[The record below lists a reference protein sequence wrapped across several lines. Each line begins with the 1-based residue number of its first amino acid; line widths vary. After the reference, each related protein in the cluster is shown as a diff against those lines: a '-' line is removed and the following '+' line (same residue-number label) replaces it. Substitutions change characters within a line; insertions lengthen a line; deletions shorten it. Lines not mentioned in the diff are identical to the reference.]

1 MSAEINPGTL
11 INYRYLI
18 QKVLGQGGFGRT
30 YLASDTQR
38 FDDTCVLKEFVPSH
52 RAEYLIEKSRE
63 LFEREARVLYQINHP
78 QIPKF
83 LAWFTDQERL
93 FIVQEY
99 IDGKTYSQLLQER
112 LDQQN
117 QSFSEAEVTQ
127 WIRDLLP
134 VLDYLHGIK
143 ILHRDISLDN
153 VMLPHNQSKPML
165 IDFGLVKEK
174 VSQIWSI
181 DSKGSPHSAPGTVLG
196 RIGYA
201 PPEQI
206 RMGQS
211 YPSSDL
217 YALAVCAIVLLT
229 GKKPDLLM
237 DQSLEWQWQSYV
249 HISESLAQIL
259 NKMLAE
265 KPKQRYQSAKEI
277 LFELQPPTSSRE
289 TDVSPPLKKVQINID
304 QANKERQIA
313 EIIESDDFKLLEQQ
327 VNKLRRTETA
337 TEYHLEAQTQE
348 RSIPSEESMIGLP
361 IEPVMVA
368 PEPESQAGRPVPL
381 KPEFLEHCRQELL
394 RFVGPFGSFVFEEVL
409 AQSREITPQQLVE
422 ALAAEIPHPQRAQ
435 EFRNRIKIPPLPPTG
450 VADPVQVAFSRSSYQ
465 APTIVD
471 QRVSSQQGNP
481 TLLATDDSTQLHRVT
496 ARLIHVQTN
505 RQIELPPNLSV
516 IHIGKPNDRFTP
528 EVDVSRFQDS
538 GMISRIHADIHVE
551 ADGFYIEDM
560 GSANGTYINDL
571 PLVRGTRYRLRSG
584 DCIGLGVKSLV
595 KFLFQVV

>member
-1 MSAEINPGTL
+1 MSAEINPRTL
-11 INYRYLI
+11 INHRYVI

-38 FDDTCVLKEFVPSH
+38 FGHACVLKEFVPSH

-63 LFEREARVLYQINHP
+63 LFEREARALYQINHP

-112 LDQQN
+112 LSQQN

-127 WIRDLLP
+127 WIKDLLP

-153 VMLPHNQSKPML
+153 VMLPHNQSKPVL

-174 VSQIWSI
+174 VSRIWSI

-196 RIGYA
+196 RVGYA

-229 GKKPDLLM
+229 GKMPDLLM

-249 HISESLAQIL
+249 HIHDSLAQIL
-259 NKMLAE
+259 DKMLAE

-277 LFELQPPTSSRE
+277 LFELQPLTLSSE
-289 TDVSPPLKKVQINID
+289 TGVSLPLIKVQINID
-304 QANKERQIA
+304 QANKERQVA
-313 EIIESDDFKLLEQQ
+313 EIVESDDFKLLEQQ

-337 TEYHLEAQTQE
+337 IEYHQEAQTQE
-348 RSIPSEESMIGLP
+348 RSIPSEESIISLP
-361 IEPVMVA
+361 TELVVVD
-368 PEPESQAGRPVPL
+368 PEPESKAGTPVTL
-381 KPEFLEHCRQELL
+381 NPEFITHFRKELIPYI
-394 RFVGPFGSFVFEEVL
+394 GPLAIFILKDIL
-409 AQSREITPQQLVE
+409 AQSPQITLGQLVE
-422 ALAAEIPHPQRAQ
+422 ALAAQIPQPQRAQ
-435 EFRNRIKIPPLPPTG
+435 EFR
-450 VADPVQVAFSRSSYQ
+450 
-465 APTIVD
+465 
-471 QRVSSQQGNP
+471 
-481 TLLATDDSTQLHRVT
+481 
-496 ARLIHVQTN
+496 
-505 RQIELPPNLSV
+505 
-516 IHIGKPNDRFTP
+516 
-528 EVDVSRFQDS
+528 
-538 GMISRIHADIHVE
+538 
-551 ADGFYIEDM
+551 
-560 GSANGTYINDL
+560 
-571 PLVRGTRYRLRSG
+571 TR
-584 DCIGLGVKSLV
+584 K
-595 KFLFQVV
+595 